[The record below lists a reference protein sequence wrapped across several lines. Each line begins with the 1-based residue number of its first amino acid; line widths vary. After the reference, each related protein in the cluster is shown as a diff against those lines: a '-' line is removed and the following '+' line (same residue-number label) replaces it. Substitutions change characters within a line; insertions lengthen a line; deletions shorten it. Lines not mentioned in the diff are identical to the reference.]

1 MLLDELT
8 LEEKRSF
15 WNIANVLASVDG
27 QIVAEEQSVL
37 AQYVEEMGGGF
48 EFIDPASVDVTAELN
63 AVKGSAL
70 RNRRIMYFELFGV
83 AYADTDFSDKEQKIL
98 REAADILDIADDVKE
113 TLETCVKNVYDS
125 YRKLGDVLNA

>member
-63 AVKGSAL
+63 LVKGSAL

-83 AYADTDFSDKEQKIL
+83 AYADTDFSEKEQKIL